1 MSDGSGSE
9 AQPGRMRITGVR
21 SRLVEMPLDP
31 PFRPAWDRGREQ
43 TKLVL
48 VVFEVGTDAGI
59 VGIGA
64 AHGGLETQIA
74 VDRFVTPSLLG
85 QDPTLIERITPILDE
100 AEILGPPVY
109 CMEIP
114 LWDIIGKAAG
124 LPMFRL
130 WGGCA
135 DRVLAYAS
143 TGELREP
150 EQRAEDVARL
160 AAEGFKAVKLRFHL
174 DDPRDDLRVV
184 EAVRRRVGDDVELM
198 VDANQAGAFP
208 GIGGHVE
215 WGYRTALMVA
225 RELERY
231 GVHWLE
237 EPLRRHDYDGLARLR
252 EAVEMISIA
261 GGEDNH
267 GLPEFKTLLDRACLD
282 VLQPDA
288 VKSLPA
294 SQIRKLAAFA
304 DLTGVEVMPHTWG
317 NGIGLLTHLH
327 LAASLPNCRY
337 LEFPHDPP
345 GGFTAQSR
353 DQMLLETLTVDED
366 GCVRVPDRPGFGF
379 PLDEERLEHY
389 TVHIIERGKPIAGGD
404 GQRRVSPGRTD
415 GV

>member
-1 MSDGSGSE
+1 ML
-9 AQPGRMRITGVR
+9 ITGVR

-31 PFRPAWDRGREQ
+31 PFRPAWDRGRER
-43 TKLVL
+43 TTLVL

-85 QDPTLIERITPILDE
+85 QDPTLVERITPVLDE
-100 AEILGPPVY
+100 AEIIGPPVY

-114 LWDIIGKAAG
+114 LWDVIGKAAG
-124 LPMFRL
+124 LPLFRL
-130 WGGCA
+130 WGGCD

-143 TGELREP
+143 SGELRES
-150 EQRAEDVARL
+150 EQRAEDVVQL
-160 AAEGFKAVKLRFHL
+160 ASEGFKAVKLRFHL

-184 EAVRRRVGDDVELM
+184 EAVRKRAGDGIGIM

-208 GIGGHVE
+208 GIGGHAE

-231 GVHWLE
+231 HVQWLE

-252 EAVEMISIA
+252 QAVTTIKIA

-267 GLPEFKTLLDRACLD
+267 GLAEFKMLLDRSSLD
-282 VLQPDA
+282 ILQPDA

-294 SQIRKLAAFA
+294 SHIRKLAAFA
-304 DLTGVEVMPHTWG
+304 ELAGVEVTPHTWG
-317 NGIGLLTHLH
+317 NGLGLLTNLH
-327 LAASLPNCRY
+327 IAASIPNCGY

-345 GGFTAQSR
+345 GGLTAQSR
-353 DQMLLETLTVDED
+353 DQMLQETLTIDQD
-366 GCVRVPDRPGFGF
+366 GCVRVPERPGFGF
-379 PLDEERLEHY
+379 MLDQQRLEY
-389 TVHIIERGKPIAGGD
+389 YAVHVIERGQPIDAD
-404 GQRRVSPGRTD
+404 D
-415 GV
+415 